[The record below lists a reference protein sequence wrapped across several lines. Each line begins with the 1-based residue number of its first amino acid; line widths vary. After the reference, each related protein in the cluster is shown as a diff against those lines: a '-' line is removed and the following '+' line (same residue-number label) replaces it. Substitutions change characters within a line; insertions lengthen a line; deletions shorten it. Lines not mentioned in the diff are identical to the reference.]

1 MTRNSNPGGSAVVL
15 SHDETTSQDG
25 DPSGEF
31 QRFENL
37 AGKLVQ
43 VGKDSPSKSKE

>member
-1 MTRNSNPGGSAVVL
+1 MTRSSNPGGSPVIEETHETATQTIER
-15 SHDETTSQDG
+15 SDEY
-25 DPSGEF
+25 

-43 VGKDSPSKSKE
+43 VGKDSEKSKA